1 MKDVEKARARHG
13 ATQAASAAA
22 TSADRQRMWAGL
34 NRYLAS
40 ELEHSLAADQAE
52 TEQTGEEKS
61 PARPA

>member
-1 MKDVEKARARHG
+1 MKDVEKARARYE

-40 ELEHSLAADQAE
+40 ELEHSLAADQDE
-52 TEQTGEEKS
+52 TAQAHDKKP
-61 PARPA
+61 PAPPA